1 MGFGWRALLAVVAG
15 LLFGGLAG
23 CSGGDPPSRG
33 AMPLTRLQTELSYL
47 KDSYGRYVFFHGVNV
62 SGTTKVPVSI
72 SGEPY
77 TLDKAGDAAVSGVPS
92 FLGRPFD
99 VDHVEAEVKKLRDA
113 GFNAFRLLV
122 SWEGVSPERAG
133 KYDTEYLESIR
144 RVAQIANAHGVWV
157 LLDMHQDMFSRHLVV
172 RYNEQP
178 EYGDPGSIE
187 NTILAL
193 LPPYTDTVRGD
204 GAPRWA
210 VEACLQEKDLD
221 SPNWGTPRLV
231 SGMDANAVLNL
242 MGVYNLLLGGDGGPL
257 PEWVDYMLTHLPPPF
272 PVTETSDV
280 LPMTNWGVAAALS
293 MDAQRCFA
301 CLFAGDVAFPGLEV
315 GGKSVKDYLQ
325 EQYAEAWKKVAEQV
339 KDLPNVMG
347 YDIINEPIGNFIVL
361 SAAAALVQTDST
373 EAVETLMTDL
383 LGAELGP
390 KIAKALLDLRILPP
404 DTKTETLAAW
414 GLDKIDTFA
423 ILGLNIGFDKN
434 YMRPFY
440 ERVGKAILEVDPRAV
455 IFIEPSMNITSL
467 LGAGSFGM
475 WDQSMTRPD
484 LPQVVYAPHIYTD
497 IYPFIGFNQKPREF
511 TVEEVRHR
519 DYVPEMQKITAIVE
533 HSLGNVPVVF
543 GEFGTYFNFGGVDAS
558 IANDYA
564 VSSHI
569 LDNYYEAFEALFQ
582 SQMLWCYSPD
592 NVKDYGDRWNKEDFS
607 VQDFEQRWRSE
618 TAWSR
623 PYAKALA
630 GKPLETHFL
639 SPHHYFDPD
648 KGVVDPEREF
658 FVRYASKETDAPTE
672 IFVPDV
678 HYPDGFYVWLSDGRA
693 FFDPE
698 TRTLSHYPSEDDPGA
713 EHWVRILPPLEGN
726 QNLGWSYFFRGD
738 HVVTGAR

>member
-1 MGFGWRALLAVVAG
+1 MSGLRSLGCLMVAAS
-15 LLFGGLAG
+15 LVA
-23 CSGGDPPSRG
+23 CSGGEAPPSG
-33 AMPLTRLQTELSYL
+33 PLPLTRLETNLTWL
-47 KDSYGRYVFFHGVNV
+47 KDAHGRYVFFHGVNV

-72 SGEPY
+72 SDKPY
-77 TLDKAGDAAVSGVPS
+77 TLDQAGDPAVGGAPS

-99 VDHVEAEVKKLRDA
+99 VKTVDSEIRKLRDA

-122 SWEGVSPERAG
+122 SWEGVSPEKAG
-133 KYDTEYLESIR
+133 TYDTAYLKSIR
-144 RVAQIANAHGVWV
+144 TVAEIANRYGVWV
-157 LLDMHQDMFSRHLVV
+157 LMDMHQDMFSRHLVV
-172 RYNEQP
+172 RYNEAP
-178 EYGDPGSIE
+178 SYGDPGSIE

-210 VEACLQEKDLD
+210 VEACLQEKDLS

-242 MGVYNLLLGGDGGPL
+242 MGVYNLLLGGDGGAL

-315 GGKSVKDYLQ
+315 GGKSVKDYMQ
-325 EQYAEAWKKVAEQV
+325 DQYAEAWKQVAAQV

-361 SAAAALVQTDST
+361 TAAAALVQTNST
-373 EAVETLMTDL
+373 DAVKQLMEDL
-383 LGAELGP
+383 LGPDLGP

-404 DTKTETLAAW
+404 DTKPETLAAW
-414 GLDKIDTFA
+414 GLDTIDTFA
-423 ILGLNIGFDKN
+423 ILGLNLGFDKT
-434 YMRPFY
+434 YMKPFY
-440 ERVGKAILEVDPRAV
+440 EKVGKAILEVDPKAV

-467 LGAGSFGM
+467 LGGGSFGM
-475 WDQSMTRPD
+475 WDQSMTRPE
-484 LPQVVYAPHIYTD
+484 LPQVVYAPHFYTD

-511 TVEEVRHR
+511 GVEEVRHR
-519 DYVPEMQKITAIVE
+519 DYVPDIETITAIVQ

-558 IANDYA
+558 VAEAYA

-569 LDNYYEAFEALFQ
+569 LDNYYEAYERLFQ

-592 NVKDYGDRWNKEDFS
+592 NVKEYGDRWNKEDFS
-607 VQDFEQRWRSE
+607 VQDFEGQWRSE
-618 TAWSR
+618 AAWSR
-623 PYAKALA
+623 PYARALA
-630 GKPLETHFL
+630 GKPLETHFY
-639 SPHHYFDPD
+639 SPLHYFDPD

-672 IFVPDV
+672 IYVPDV

-693 FFDPE
+693 YWDPE
-698 TRTLSHYPSEDDPGA
+698 TRTLSHYPADDEPGV
-713 EHWVRILPPLEGN
+713 EHWVRILPPLDGN
-726 QNLGWSYFFRGD
+726 QNLGWSYFFQGD
-738 HVVTGAR
+738 RVIVGAR